1 MGLSSAVFSR
11 DEGRALAFARQLEAG
26 MTHINDQTVNDSPFA
41 PFGGVKN
48 SGIGR
53 FNGEWAIDAFTTTR
67 WISIQ
72 HEPRQYPFSAD
83 DIG

>member
-11 DEGRALAFARQLEAG
+11 DEGRALAFAKQVQAG

-53 FNGEWAIDAFTTTR
+53 FNGEWAIDAFTSTH

-72 HEPRQYPFSAD
+72 HERRQYPFSAD
-83 DIG
+83 DV